1 MAVESRFDTPYCSVM
16 KQEGAMKI
24 IAKARPRKKSVH
36 IRLDP
41 AIHQQAHQLAETK
54 HQSFSQYVEKLIEQH
69 VQGQIHKPQQV
80 NDERQ
85 ELLTHIESGETHG
98 IWSVYDEFE
107 AAEQLQAVLNN
118 TPQ

>member
-1 MAVESRFDTPYCSVM
+1 M
-16 KQEGAMKI
+16 KT
-24 IAKARPRKKSVH
+24 IAKPKPTAGSKSRKKSVH

-41 AIHQQAHQLAETK
+41 AIHQKADQLAKAGKRTL
-54 HQSFSQYVEKLIEQH
+54 SQYVQFILEQH
-69 VQGQIHKPQQV
+69 VQGQIHQPQHV

-85 ELLTHIESGETHG
+85 ELLAHIESGETHG

-118 TPQ
+118 LPK